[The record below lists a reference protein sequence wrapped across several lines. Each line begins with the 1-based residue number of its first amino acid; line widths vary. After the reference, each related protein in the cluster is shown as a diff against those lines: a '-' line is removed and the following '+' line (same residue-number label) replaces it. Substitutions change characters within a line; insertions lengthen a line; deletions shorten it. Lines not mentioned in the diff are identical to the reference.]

1 MWVDSNTYLA
11 DRSSP
16 LASSKSREASTAH
29 PAETSTAHPAVAS
42 LERVVLGETVPPSC
56 VVKVRRCTRPAP
68 PPTQPDPSLAPARPA
83 PSAHEARPPARQGQ
97 RRGSPFGQRRPSNG
111 QQSPVGRRSSRVQD
125 AKDFL
130 KHRTHAVAPIT
141 EITTVEALSAPPPAP
156 VPWSQMLADGNSAKA
171 VLDAIQ
177 ELQQEPAALRE
188 HSERLAELLHD
199 EAWFVRRAAIG
210 AVTRLELAPPQALEL
225 LLPSLDDEH
234 AEVRAR
240 GLAALTHLG
249 PRARAAGER
258 QAEARAAAAA
268 ARRLCDV
275 SPAVRAAAA
284 ACLGSL
290 EATELEGK
298 LAQALAPLLSDVSGA
313 VRAEVAAALGG
324 LSAAARRPY
333 LASIEA
339 LARSDALGEV
349 RAAARRALQGTE
361 AGGERERDC
370 ATTLLPASCSTL
382 LPLTSCSLSR
392 VHVIVR
398 SGGAGD
404 LAGDGGDTERV
415 PLVAQ
420 AQLPPGEQG
429 QRERA
434 GVLVTS
440 FGSSVGCATHPS

>member
-1 MWVDSNTYLA
+1 MWVDANAYVA

-16 LASSKSREASTAH
+16 LFDASSA
-29 PAETSTAHPAVAS
+29 AHPAVA
-42 LERVVLGETVPPSC
+42 LGETVVLGVP
-56 VVKVRRCTRPAP
+56 VPA
-68 PPTQPDPSLAPARPA
+68 T
-83 PSAHEARPPARQGQ
+83 RQGQ

-111 QQSPVGRRSSRVQD
+111 QRSSVDQRGAVGRRSSRVQD

-130 KHRTHAVAPIT
+130 MHRTHAVAPSPVTVT
-141 EITTVEALSAPPPAP
+141 EVTTVEALGAPP
-156 VPWSQMLADGNSAKA
+156 PWSQMLAEGNSAKTL
-171 VLDAIQ
+171 LDAIQ

-188 HSERLAELLHD
+188 HSGRLAELLRH

-210 AVTRLELAPPQALEL
+210 AVSRLELAPPQELEL

-234 AEVRAR
+234 AELRAR

-249 PRARAAGER
+249 PRARAAEER
-258 QAEARAAAAA
+258 QVEARAAAAA
-268 ARRLCDV
+268 ARRLCDA

-290 EATELEGK
+290 EPTQLEGE
-298 LAQALAPLLSDVSGA
+298 LAQAMAPLLSDASGA

-324 LSAAARRPY
+324 LGAAARRAY
-333 LASIEA
+333 LAPIEA

-349 RAAARRALQGTE
+349 RAAARRALEDTEAEAGTEAEAE
-361 AGGERERDC
+361 AGGERERGC
-370 ATTLLPASCSTL
+370 ATTLLPPPSCPATGTPLPPSCPTL

-392 VHVIVR
+392 VHVVV
-398 SGGAGD
+398 AGD
-404 LAGDGGDTERV
+404 GHVAADTARDGGDTERA
-415 PLVAQ
+415 PLRAQ
-420 AQLPPGEQG
+420 AQPPPGEQG

-440 FGSSVGCATHPS
+440 FSSNGSSVGCSVEPSK